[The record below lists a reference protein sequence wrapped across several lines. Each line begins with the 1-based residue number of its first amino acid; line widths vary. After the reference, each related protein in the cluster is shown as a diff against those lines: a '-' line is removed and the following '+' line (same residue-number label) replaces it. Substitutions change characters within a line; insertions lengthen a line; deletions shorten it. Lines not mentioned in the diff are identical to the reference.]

1 VRCFRTVSPTLTLG
15 LPGLPSLF
23 SSVTPQKLPIKS
35 FEDYISLFGDDESG
49 PIASSKLTKRWRVG
63 VMPSPNGSFNQVS
76 FVNGISTYKGGKHV
90 DAAAE
95 QVVRHLVDH
104 VNKRHA
110 KLLNGTVLTSALVKP
125 HLSIFVA
132 ATIESPAFDSQM
144 KEMLTTHPMNFGSTL
159 R

>member
-1 VRCFRTVSPTLTLG
+1 MEIRSQSNSTARWSFCLGHAACFSSRVVRCFRTVSPTLTLG

-95 QVVRHLVDH
+95 QVVRHLVDQYVH
-104 VNKRHA
+104 
-110 KLLNGTVLTSALVKP
+110 
-125 HLSIFVA
+125 IW
-132 ATIESPAFDSQM
+132 
-144 KEMLTTHPMNFGSTL
+144 
-159 R
+159 